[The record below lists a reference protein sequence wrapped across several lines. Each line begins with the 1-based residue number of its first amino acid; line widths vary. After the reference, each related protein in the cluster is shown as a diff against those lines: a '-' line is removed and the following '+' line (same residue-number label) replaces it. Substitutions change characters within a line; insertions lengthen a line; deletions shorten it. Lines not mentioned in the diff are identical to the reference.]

1 MSLVSLFSRRKKDTE
16 VSEPRLVK
24 PKGREQAIAEINA
37 QPIEEQHFDDDTL
50 TSSIEVTEIQ
60 SNFIPGLEDA
70 AILYANGRIDDA
82 ANLLQT
88 FLQQTPE
95 QEDLWQM
102 LFDLYLAVDDH
113 EHFDQLALEYT
124 IKREQSPPAWRSRLL
139 SADLSGKE
147 ATDKTS
153 RGQLFS
159 IKGRLDQAQADRI
172 ALLVQAAGGQIQ
184 LDLSGIVELTPEG
197 CRLLKQALAV
207 LQKRHTRLQLAS
219 GALIG
224 LLQKYVARTENRD
237 EAWWLLLLELYQ
249 LQGRQAEFDDL
260 AVDYAVTF
268 GISPPSWEGE
278 KKLASVQ
285 EIPPALAE
293 AEIHG
298 GEGDSYALNGV
309 LGSRAAME
317 IAALREF
324 AATRG
329 NIEIDMSNVPRVEFA
344 YVSVLMD
351 TLMSLGRQQHQI
363 TIVNCNFM
371 VYVLLVVMGVD
382 QIASVSRRKF

>member
-37 QPIEEQHFDDDTL
+37 QPIEEQHFDDDAL
-50 TSSIEVTEIQ
+50 TSTIEVTEIQ
-60 SNFIPGLEDA
+60 SHFTPGLEDA
-70 AILYANGRIDDA
+70 AILYANGRIADA
-82 ANLLQT
+82 ANLLQMI
-88 FLQQTPE
+88 LQQSPE
-95 QEDLWQM
+95 QDELWQM
-102 LFDLYLAVDDH
+102 LFDLYLATDDH
-113 EHFDQLALEYT
+113 EHFDQMALEYT

-139 SADLSGKE
+139 STELAGKE
-147 ATDKTS
+147 TLDKFA
-153 RGQLFS
+153 RGQLFTL
-159 IKGRLDQAQADRI
+159 KGRLDQSQADRI
-172 ALLVQAAGGQIQ
+172 ALLVQAAGGDIQ
-184 LDLSGIVELTPEG
+184 LDLSGIIELTPEG
-197 CRLLKQALAV
+197 CQLLKQALV
-207 LQKRHTRLQLAS
+207 ILQKRHTRLQLAS

-224 LLQKYVARTENRD
+224 LLQKYVAREEGRN

-249 LQGRQAEFDDL
+249 LQGRQVEFDDL

-268 GISPPSWEGE
+268 EVSPPSWEGQSKAVSVLE
-278 KKLASVQ
+278 VVPEPEVDLAS
-285 EIPPALAE
+285 E
-293 AEIHG
+293 
-298 GEGDSYALNGV
+298 SYALNGV

-324 AATRG
+324 ASTRG

-351 TLMSLGRQQHQI
+351 TLMNLGRQQHQI

-382 QIASVSRRKF
+382 QIAGVSRRKA